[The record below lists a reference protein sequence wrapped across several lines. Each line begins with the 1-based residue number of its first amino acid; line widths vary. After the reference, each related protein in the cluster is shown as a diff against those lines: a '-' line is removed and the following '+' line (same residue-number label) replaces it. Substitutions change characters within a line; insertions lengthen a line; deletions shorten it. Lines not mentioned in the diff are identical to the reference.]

1 MLDRKKL
8 FYTTS
13 VRCNKCREVF
23 MWIICCTYLQWVRK
37 ATKILS
43 LHTWSWYRDL
53 NRRPLEP
60 HVNKG
65 YPTMNLKSLEFNQ
78 NKHVIV
84 QDKFTVS
91 KDVKSPIYQSKISEY
106 IVNTH
111 AAGVT
116 VRFSYRVNILAARNL
131 SNLSY
136 FKYRQSIFSY
146 PCGQG
151 VQL

>member
-1 MLDRKKL
+1 
-8 FYTTS
+8 
-13 VRCNKCREVF
+13 
-23 MWIICCTYLQWVRK
+23 
-37 ATKILS
+37 
-43 LHTWSWYRDL
+43 
-53 NRRPLEP
+53 
-60 HVNKG
+60 
-65 YPTMNLKSLEFNQ
+65 MNLKSLEFNQ